1 MYEESMKKPH
11 QEHVKRRLKMQGI
24 ISLQKFNPPLLPYV
38 LTFIFYTITPAMAL
52 LYPAPI
58 GGILFLGI
66 VYLGL
71 FLGLYIFTREERIEI
86 NEEKILEKE
95 KTKEN

>member
-1 MYEESMKKPH
+1 
-11 QEHVKRRLKMQGI
+11 
-24 ISLQKFNPPLLPYV
+24 
-38 LTFIFYTITPAMAL
+38 MAL